1 MYKMNLNYTVLVLA
15 AFNIASAMCWQ
26 LTDLECPEDGSDITI
41 DNIGFESRGFRFPAV
56 GTFGF
61 PILRTCKW
69 TLKTQEQGAQIV
81 VSGRDAFAVGNDRA
95 NIFDTNGTPFST
107 SESFSFRQFASPL
120 IASGNTVT
128 IEFESDD
135 QFGDTEEFSIYVI
148 AARDSS
154 KF

>member
-1 MYKMNLNYTVLVLA
+1 M
-15 AFNIASAMCWQ
+15 
-26 LTDLECPEDGSDITI
+26 
-41 DNIGFESRGFRFPAV
+41 
-56 GTFGF
+56 
-61 PILRTCKW
+61 
-69 TLKTQEQGAQIV
+69 IV
-81 VSGRDAFAVGNDRA
+81 
-95 NIFDTNGTPFST
+95 GTPFST

-154 KF
+154 KFWTMQCFRFASRELPWLRLSSSIIACYLMGSYNEWMLLCQKKLCCFENG